1 MFKFTHVVFF
11 IHALHTIT
19 CTAMDGMILTSF
31 EKQIQQFA
39 DECTTRVL
47 NPLNKI
53 ESDSTVLG
61 WLQSVDGR
69 NPDELV
75 ARVKGEKSSQL
86 QAADDINKTK
96 TALSAWDATVTNQLQ
111 LGDKLERKIRMQMQ
125 KEITATEKSLAEAK
139 TQMDTARNDVNY
151 ERKIESGN
159 KRVEQLQK
167 EANNAREGAKKA
179 YNEYDKIKEECQKPE
194 QLCEQCVLNF
204 GEKWIEYNRQTSY
217 ANLIEKDVSRT
228 RAEIAGY
235 HRILDT
241 FKKPIHVAER
251 KLTDIYG
258 SRIQLTIGELRRY
271 IDTIITRR
279 RRMRYVFL
287 PVFDFATRVGL
298 NVTIEDMPPEQC
310 F

>member
-75 ARVKGEKSSQL
+75 ARVK
-86 QAADDINKTK
+86 
-96 TALSAWDATVTNQLQ
+96 
-111 LGDKLERKIRMQMQ
+111 GDKLERKIRMQMQ